1 MYTFYTFCSS
11 CYCFNICF
19 SVELSLRGDAE
30 EPLAEEHLKFK
41 CSARSKEVFSIPLSI
56 LKRYPNSGRRVKDK
70 SGAVSP
76 IVAKPAGG
84 AQV

>member
-1 MYTFYTFCSS
+1 M
-11 CYCFNICF
+11 
-19 SVELSLRGDAE
+19 
-30 EPLAEEHLKFK
+30 KFK